1 MVNLE
6 LRKFD
11 ELDCLIQ
18 GIHFIDRYSP
28 RSECFYYANASEPER
43 SEILQFDFRDP
54 YPYLVVNVGSG
65 VSMLS
70 VRSLTDYKRVSGTRS
85 VHELVIA

>member
-1 MVNLE
+1 MA

-11 ELDCLIQ
+11 ELNCLIE
-18 GIHFIDRYSP
+18 GVHFIDRYSGGA
-28 RSECFYYANASEPER
+28 ECFYYDNASQPEL
-43 SEILQFDFRDP
+43 SERRPFDFRDP

-70 VRSLTDYKRVSGTRS
+70 VRSPTDYKRVSGTRYG
-85 VHELVIA
+85 A